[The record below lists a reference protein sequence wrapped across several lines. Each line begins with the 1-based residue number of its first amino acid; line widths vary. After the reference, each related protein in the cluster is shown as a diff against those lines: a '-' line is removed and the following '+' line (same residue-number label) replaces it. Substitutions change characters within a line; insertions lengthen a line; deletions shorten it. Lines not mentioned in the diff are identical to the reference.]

1 MVLNPKLPLASCY
14 SVNKLNY
21 WRKQCRIKGVVGL
34 GLNFYLG
41 LFLYP
46 ILVPTCAYY
55 RETI

>member
-1 MVLNPKLPLASCY
+1 MIERFAIKYAIV
-14 SVNKLNY
+14 
-21 WRKQCRIKGVVGL
+21 RQCRIKGVVGL

>member
-1 MVLNPKLPLASCY
+1 MYSELN
-14 SVNKLNY
+14 NFNQI
-21 WRKQCRIKGVVGL
+21 RTDQCRIKGVVGL